1 MLPSARRAELSR
13 QYFDN
18 SYLSRRAF
26 EVDPNAPGGCV
37 AASSGA
43 VAEQHH
49 YPQQQQRNGRQAFGK
64 NGSVLSHTTAGLTTF
79 DEDLDTDDFRGEN
92 RTKVASRQ
100 HMSRGVGG
108 AVNLGSLPF
117 GEFAKDHIPV
127 DDSEFSDDDSLGS
140 VMSGDSQPS
149 TTYGGG
155 IRYSNSAAG
164 QIWNILDRLD
174 DVVLEV
180 KVCCVRSLVLL
191 LRTRYTV
198 LFLVCQVHLRSGS
211 LAATT
216 DVRAWSLG
224 FNLSLARYLFLK
236 YKRFRPGTAVCE
248 LGSTY
253 HTP

>member
-26 EVDPNAPGGCV
+26 EVDPNAPCGGAV

-43 VAEQHH
+43 VAEHH

-79 DEDLDTDDFRGEN
+79 DEDLEDTDDFRGGN
-92 RTKVASRQ
+92 RSKVPGRQ
-100 HMSRGVGG
+100 LMSRGVGG
-108 AVNLGSLPF
+108 GGGGGTSGSLPF
-117 GEFAKDHIPV
+117 GDFPKDHIPV

-180 KVCCVRSLVLL
+180 KVRSVVLCEVSCALFYGFCFCQCVRSNAG
-191 LRTRYTV
+191 
-198 LFLVCQVHLRSGS
+198 RSIS
-211 LAATT
+211 KQAT
-216 DVRAWSLG
+216 
-224 FNLSLARYLFLK
+224 K
-236 YKRFRPGTAVCE
+236 
-248 LGSTY
+248 
-253 HTP
+253 

>member
-26 EVDPNAPGGCV
+26 EVDPNAPGSGGV
-37 AASSGA
+37 SSSGA

-49 YPQQQQRNGRQAFGK
+49 YPQQQQQRNGRQAFGK

-79 DEDLDTDDFRGEN
+79 DEDLDTDDFRGGN
-92 RTKVASRQ
+92 RGKVAPRQ

-108 AVNLGSLPF
+108 AATLGSLPF
-117 GEFAKDHIPV
+117 GDFHKDPIPV

-180 KVCCVRSLVLL
+180 KVCCCCVRSLVLF
-191 LRTRYTV
+191 YSYM
-198 LFLVCQVHLRSGS
+198 FLIVVCPVRRRAYACGS
-211 LAATT
+211 WKLAPAA
-216 DVRAWSLG
+216 DVRAWVSGRL
-224 FNLSLARYLFLK
+224 
-236 YKRFRPGTAVCE
+236 
-248 LGSTY
+248 
-253 HTP
+253 

>member
-26 EVDPNAPGGCV
+26 EVDPNAPCGGAV

-43 VAEQHH
+43 VAEHH

-64 NGSVLSHTTAGLTTF
+64 DGSVLSHTTAGLTTF
-79 DEDLDTDDFRGEN
+79 DEDLEDTDDFRGGN
-92 RTKVASRQ
+92 RSKASGRQ
-100 HMSRGVGG
+100 LIGRGVGG
-108 AVNLGSLPF
+108 GGAGGGATLASLPF
-117 GEFAKDHIPV
+117 GEFPKDHIPV

-180 KVCCVRSLVLL
+180 QVCC
-191 LRTRYTV
+191 
-198 LFLVCQVHLRSGS
+198 FLVCGV
-211 LAATT
+211 
-216 DVRAWSLG
+216 
-224 FNLSLARYLFLK
+224 
-236 YKRFRPGTAVCE
+236 AV
-248 LGSTY
+248 
-253 HTP
+253 

>member
-26 EVDPNAPGGCV
+26 EVDPNAPCGGV
-37 AASSGA
+37 SASSGA

-49 YPQQQQRNGRQAFGK
+49 YPQQQQRNGSRQAFGK

-79 DEDLDTDDFRGEN
+79 DEDLDADDFRGGN
-92 RTKVASRQ
+92 RSKVASSRQQ
-100 HMSRGVGG
+100 HMSRGVGA
-108 AVNLGSLPF
+108 AVTLGSLPF
-117 GEFAKDHIPV
+117 GEFPKDHTPV

-180 KVCCVRSLVLL
+180 KVGCVRSLVLL
-191 LRTRYTV
+191 YGMVLV
-198 LFLVCQVHLRSGS
+198 LF
-211 LAATT
+211 
-216 DVRAWSLG
+216 
-224 FNLSLARYLFLK
+224 
-236 YKRFRPGTAVCE
+236 GTQ
-248 LGSTY
+248 
-253 HTP
+253 